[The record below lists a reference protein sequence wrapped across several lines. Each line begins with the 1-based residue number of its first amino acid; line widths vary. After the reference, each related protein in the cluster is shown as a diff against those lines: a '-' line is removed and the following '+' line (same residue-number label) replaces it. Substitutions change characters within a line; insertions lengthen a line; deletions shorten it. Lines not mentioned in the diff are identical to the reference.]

1 MAFKKNKFQYLAK
14 FVVDLEGKRIGE
26 SISVFEDMLI
36 IKKEE
41 KFYAIPFK
49 HVELVKDE
57 IHLKGIVQWDKA
69 ENLARRWKNAQNGY
83 SSK

>member
-14 FVVDLEGKRIGE
+14 FVVDSEGKRIGE
-26 SISVFEDMLI
+26 SISIFEDMLI

-49 HVELVKDE
+49 HVELAGNE
-57 IHLKGIVQWDKA
+57 IHIKGIVQWDRA
-69 ENLARRWKNAQNGY
+69 ENLAKRWKNAQNGY
-83 SSK
+83 SGK